1 MSHKLKYYCRG
12 LGTGILVTALVLMAR
27 PSSGQESL
35 TNEEIIA
42 RAEALGMKKIDSLT
56 DLPQPSKTDEA
67 SPDETHAAD
76 ETAQST
82 ESGTDETETTE
93 AAETVETE
101 ASDYAINPSAGES
114 ESSSRESTS
123 AGSSQDSSQD
133 AGNGH
138 TDQSVQPTASEQAPS
153 SSIETD
159 GSTATITISRGN
171 GSLTVS
177 RALAQAGLVDDAKAY
192 DQYLC
197 DEGYDNA
204 LRVGVYHIP
213 LGSTYE
219 QIARIITGKTP

>member
-12 LGTGILVTALVLMAR
+12 LGTGILVTALMLMAR

-56 DLPQPSKTDEA
+56 DLPQPSKTDEV
-67 SPDETHAAD
+67 STDETHAAD

-82 ESGTDETETTE
+82 ESGAAETETTE
-93 AAETVETE
+93 SDETTETE
-101 ASDYAINPSAGES
+101 TSETETSETETSDT
-114 ESSSRESTS
+114 ESSETTTTDTIASNS
-123 AGSSQDSSQD
+123 AS
-133 AGNGH
+133 
-138 TDQSVQPTASEQAPS
+138 P
-153 SSIETD
+153 D
-159 GSTATITISRGN
+159 GQTATITINRGN
-171 GSLTVS
+171 GSLYVS

-219 QIARIITGKTP
+219 QIARIITGKTN